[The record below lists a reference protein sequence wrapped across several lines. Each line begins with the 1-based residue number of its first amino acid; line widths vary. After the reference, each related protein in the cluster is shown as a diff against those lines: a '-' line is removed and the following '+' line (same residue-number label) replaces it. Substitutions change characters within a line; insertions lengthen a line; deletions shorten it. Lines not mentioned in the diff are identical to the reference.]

1 MADEKETIKD
11 PYQKY
16 KDYKWSNPDI
26 FKNGPL
32 SDENRKCRDVLC
44 CLFFIIFLGVC
55 VFVAVIGF
63 KNGDPDL
70 ILYPYDE
77 DGKECG
83 REDKEDYKYLYFY
96 NSIEN
101 LKNWKIKE
109 VINGFCVS
117 NCPTV
122 DLKEDEERIY
132 LNCSATKNNPDC
144 NVTKKNYYTSK
155 SFINRFC
162 IPYDYGDQEYDPYTD
177 PDNLY
182 TDPNTN
188 ITYIKL
194 SVVKEINETANNTA
208 TSLINLSFF
217 SGDRLTTWIA
227 DLYVTWPAILGSL
240 GWSFILCLIFLLF
253 IRLCA
258 AVIVYLV
265 IILVF
270 AALIVLSIVFK
281 LRANYYEEIK
291 DEVYENTMTALFY
304 VCLFLAVA
312 YLIFILCM
320 CNRIRLG
327 VALIEA
333 TAKYIHHNCYI
344 IFVPFIFFIIT
355 GLFYAYWVTLSI
367 YLYSTGDLAE
377 DSKVIASIKW
387 TKKIRYAWWFHLF
400 SLFYMNE
407 FLEAIGQF
415 IYASSACIWYFV
427 HEKGLDVNY
436 ISTSLRRAFRFHL
449 GSLAF
454 GSLIVAIIR
463 FIMFI
468 IEFVKKRIDQT
479 YGKKSDKSKIY
490 RCLISCCQCFMEC
503 IARTIEFINKHA
515 YIQIAL
521 KGENFCTSAWVG
533 FGLLIR
539 NLGRFSSLIL
549 IGTFFSIF
557 GMLFIA
563 AASGVIGYYVI
574 TEVSYFSEKLN
585 SPVLPVFAM
594 VMIGFILGM
603 VSMSVVGM
611 SSDALMHSF
620 LLDEELNR
628 GQAKA
633 FPELQ
638 KFMSDER

>member
-1 MADEKETIKD
+1 MSEDKSGIKD
-11 PYQKY
+11 PYKKY
-16 KDYKWSNPDI
+16 KEFKWSNPDV

-32 SDENRKCRDVLC
+32 SDENRKCRDILC
-44 CLFFIIFLGVC
+44 CLFFIIFLIAC
-55 VFVAVIGF
+55 VVVAVLGF
-63 KNGDPDL
+63 KNGDPSL

-77 DGKECG
+77 DGNECG
-83 REDKEDYKYLYFY
+83 RNETKDYKYLYFY

-101 LKNWKIKE
+101 FKNLDISGI
-109 VINGFCVS
+109 INGICVKT
-117 NCPTV
+117 CPT
-122 DLKEDEERIY
+122 DSLTESQQTYTLDCY
-132 LNCSATKNNPDC
+132 PTKNNTNC
-144 NVTKKNYYTSK
+144 IVTKQNYYTSK
-155 SFINRFC
+155 GLIERFC
-162 IPYDYGDQEYDPYTD
+162 IPYNYGKEVYDPLTD
-177 PDNLY
+177 PE
-182 TDPNTN
+182 N
-188 ITYIKL
+188 IIEQNGEQY
-194 SVVKEINETANNTA
+194 VKISALNQTTSDQSAN
-208 TSLINLSFF
+208 SLINWSFF
-217 SGDRLTTWIA
+217 SGDRLTTWMA

-270 AALIVLSIVFK
+270 AALIVLAVVFK
-281 LRANYYEEIK
+281 LRADHYKNI
-291 DEVYENTMTALFY
+291 DDNVYENTMNALCY
-304 VCLFLAVA
+304 VCIALAII
-312 YLIFILCM
+312 YIIFILCM

-333 TAKYIHHNCYI
+333 TAKYIHHNCCI
-344 IFVPFIFFIIT
+344 IFLPFVFLIIT

-367 YLYSTGDLAE
+367 YLYSTGELNE
-377 DSKVIASIKW
+377 NNKVIGSVVW

-400 SLFYMNE
+400 SLFYINE
-407 FLEAIGQF
+407 FLEALAQF
-415 IYASSACIWYFV
+415 IYASSACIWYFI

-436 ISTSLRRAFRFHL
+436 TRTSIKRAFRFHL

-463 FIMFI
+463 FIMFCM
-468 IEFVKKRIDQT
+468 EFVKKRIDQT
-479 YGKKSDKSKIY
+479 YGKKSEKSKCY
-490 RCLISCCQCFMEC
+490 RIIISCCQCCMEC

-521 KGENFCTSAWVG
+521 KGENFCTAAWEG

-539 NLGRFSSLIL
+539 NLGRFSALIL
-549 IGTFFSIF
+549 IGSFFSLF
-557 GMLFIA
+557 GMVFIA
-563 AASGVIGYYVI
+563 ASSGVIGYYVI
-574 TEVSYFSEKLN
+574 TEVDYFSDKLN

-603 VSMSVVGM
+603 VSMSVIGM